1 MLVGHK
7 TVARNEEVVLVRT
20 RSKGRPG
27 EEEGGEEEKQKQQQQ
42 QQQHPVFLCPVF
54 AALSRSAGSRVG
66 SVALRTGLTQAM
78 LHKMAI
84 ALVIKS

>member
-20 RSKGRPG
+20 RSKVRP
-27 EEEGGEEEKQKQQQQ
+27 EEEGGEEKQQQ

>member
-27 EEEGGEEEKQKQQQQ
+27 DEEGGEEEKQKQQ